1 LEQQVWRWDNLPEER
16 RLFWL
21 TLVDVIGEIE
31 RERQPLHVLTVA
43 PDGSQSVR
51 IVRPLELDER
61 PGDGRFTTN
70 ETTEW
75 GEGLG
80 PEPGIL
86 APRVTDLARAHLR
99 PKPQK

>member
-1 LEQQVWRWDNLPEER
+1 
-16 RLFWL
+16 
-21 TLVDVIGEIE
+21 
-31 RERQPLHVLTVA
+31 
-43 PDGSQSVR
+43 VR